1 MIWPAPGAPVV
12 MEADL
17 AGRKFEAGDLLRAL
31 DDITDMLEKGAKALW
46 GTDDFSKISE
56 AGLSY
61 EYEQFRRH
69 YMPSDL
75 PRADRS

>member
-1 MIWPAPGAPVV
+1 MT
-12 MEADL
+12 
-17 AGRKFEAGDLLRAL
+17 
-31 DDITDMLEKGAKALW
+31 ITDMLEKGAKALW

>member
-1 MIWPAPGAPVV
+1 MT
-12 MEADL
+12 
-17 AGRKFEAGDLLRAL
+17 
-31 DDITDMLEKGAKALW
+31 ITDMLEKGAKALW

-69 YMPSDL
+69 YMPFFRERTAAEAL
-75 PRADRS
+75 PL